1 MDLSPGFILHN
12 RYKIIR
18 LLGQGGMGAVYL
30 ADDQS
35 LANEVAVKVNRSTSP
50 KAAAQFIAEA
60 RLLATLRHSNLP
72 RVFDYFQ
79 EEGTGQFLVMDYIAG
94 QDLKYLLEQHQVP
107 PLDQVLAWAAQHF
120 PHSQGPLDDG
130 NDWHHDLQLQV
141 EEGAWHSVTLTL
153 SGSDRFA
160 AEFLQA
166 FPSPPA

>member
-1 MDLSPGFILHN
+1 M
-12 RYKIIR
+12 RY
-18 LLGQGGMGAVYL
+18 LNFDV
-30 ADDQS
+30 S
-35 LANEVAVKVNRSTSP
+35 LAGDGVTVLEATASTL
-50 KAAAQFIAEA
+50 AEA
-60 RLLATLRHSNLP
+60 HAA
-72 RVFDYFQ
+72 
-79 EEGTGQFLVMDYIAG
+79 VMAEV
-94 QDLKYLLEQHQVP
+94 Q
-107 PLDQVLAWAAQHF
+107 QVLAWAAQHF